1 MNLTSEVSIVL
12 HVPFNCHLVER
23 RVVHHVDHCSWTQ
36 FIVHK
41 RRWYKTIAKFAH
53 TYSHGIV
60 FVYGVCSECQGLA
73 FYLTCPTNNTTS
85 FT

>member
-12 HVPFNCHLVER
+12 HVPFSCHLVKR

-36 FIVHK
+36 FIFHK

-60 FVYGVCSECQGLA
+60 FVYGVCSELSGVCIL
-73 FYLTCPTNNTTS
+73 LNVS
-85 FT
+85 H